1 MNQKILAIQEI
12 YREGKERL
20 ERAGILEAELDAW
33 YLLEHVTGISKASY
47 YGNPAREIR
56 RQEKEQYFY
65 YIEERKKRIPLQ
77 HLTGEQGF
85 MGLVFCVNRHVLIP
99 RQDTEIL
106 VEMALERMK
115 PGMQILDMCT
125 GSGCILLSLLKSCKA
140 EGVTGTGT
148 DISKEALRVAV
159 SNAER
164 LGIRAKFVQGDL
176 FENIGS
182 QKIFDMIVS
191 NPPYI
196 PTAVI
201 DGLQEEVKLYDPYVA
216 LDGREDGL
224 FFYRRIVK
232 ESIPYIKRDGCLL
245 FEIGCEQAEA
255 VAGLM
260 EKAGYKDIR
269 VKKDLAGLDRVV
281 YGMYNGE

>member
-65 YIEERKKRIPLQ
+65 YIEERKKRIPLK

-106 VEMALERMK
+106 VETALERMK

-125 GSGCILLSLLKSCKA
+125 GSGCILLSLLKLCKA

-232 ESIPYIKRDGCLL
+232 ESISYIKRDGCLL

>member
-106 VEMALERMK
+106 VEEALRYLQDGMK
-115 PGMQILDMCT
+115 VLDMCT
-125 GSGCILLSLLKSCKA
+125 GSGCILLSVLKLQGGLC
-140 EGVTGTGT
+140 GTGV
-148 DISKEALRVAV
+148 DLSEEALGIARK
-159 SNAER
+159 NMEN
-164 LGIRAKFVQGDL
+164 LGITAEFLQSDL
-176 FENIGS
+176 FDRVRERYDCIL
-182 QKIFDMIVS
+182 S

-196 PTAVI
+196 CTEEL
-201 DGLQEEVKLYDPYVA
+201 DTLMEEVRFYEPRMA
-216 LDGREDGL
+216 LDGHADGL
-224 FFYRRIVK
+224 YYYRRLVEQSPDYLTPK
-232 ESIPYIKRDGCLL
+232 GML
-245 FEIGCEQAEA
+245 FLEIGYQQAEA
-255 VAGLM
+255 VCGMM
-260 EKAGYKDIR
+260 EKDYKDIH
-269 VKKDLAGLDRVV
+269 VVKDLAGLDRVV
-281 YGMYNGE
+281 YGSLRE